1 VAPRELIA
9 DIWARHDY
17 TTIGPAG
24 ASDRLASIALDPAVR
39 GRLLARTR
47 GILQRNYPVLEAWLH
62 SFGDTFAWV
71 PPQAGAICF
80 ARYRP
85 AVKGEDVVEQVR
97 AGQSVL
103 LVPGEHFGMPGYL
116 RFGFG
121 NETDEL
127 REALAAAG
135 AGLRRAFGD

>member
-1 VAPRELIA
+1 
-9 DIWARHDY
+9 
-17 TTIGPAG
+17 
-24 ASDRLASIALDPAVR
+24 
-39 GRLLARTR
+39 
-47 GILQRNYPVLEAWLH
+47 
-62 SFGDTFAWV
+62 TFSWV

-85 AVKGEDVVEQVR
+85 RVKGEDLVERVR

-121 NETDEL
+121 NEATEL
-127 REALAAAG
+127 REALTATAV
-135 AGLRRAFGD
+135 GLRRAFGD